1 MKIRYKLST
10 YLGTK
15 QKNYIILTTKINNN
29 IPFSNI
35 NKTITTSIL
44 NQIIAHCINDLIDQ
58 T

>member
-10 YLGTK
+10 HLGAETT
-15 QKNYIILTTKINNN
+15 NYIILTTKINNN
-29 IPFSNI
+29 IPFSNFS
-35 NKTITTSIL
+35 KTITINIF